1 MGKITMGIL
10 GPLSQS
16 IGGVTGASFKGKAT
30 LRRKSS
36 GGVNPRTE
44 AQQEKRSA
52 FGEASE
58 YCRENRAAIIEYC
71 GFKEK
76 KGVTI
81 WNQMMSW
88 FMAGGRLPG
97 HDTELIPVTLG
108 GQTYNELMYW
118 DTTSERGVK
127 TILLPPMLFENQEVT
142 KVQISV
148 DRFYDTQWQT
158 GRGTTRQDAYGV
170 AGGWAPQPLATRPF
184 DYLPQIRG
192 LYYKYAVRYQ
202 VSGSSTWINT
212 VFVATAEHAKVIDF
226 ELCDLLTNEEVIEAL
241 SPIGKASKV
250 GSYFD
255 VNSAIQVTL
264 PTGSGNCPV
273 LAQALQ
279 LFAGPEVITLSV
291 QVRFMKA
298 GDTTVLLNA
307 DLAKK
312 GTVNCNFPAVTGAIH
327 STFGRQFLQDIY
339 LSLSKYT
346 PGVATG
352 NFIRLYF
359 VNAEGNQ
366 SLAVGQSVK
375 TLTGAPGFFQDMV
388 DVIVTPRGFSCTCM
402 NESIASVSNP
412 FSILM
417 SSNVQ
422 DCPFITRS
430 DNYTEW
436 SATDGKKTVSGGN
449 GKSSV
454 GGGVLALDSVGSEL
468 DTLASEFPGGCSFSQ
483 VFNAEDG
490 PFSETYHP
498 QFNMI
503 VPLT

>member
-1 MGKITMGIL
+1 MGKISMGIL

-88 FMAGGRLPG
+88 YMAGGRLPE

-108 GQTYNELMYW
+108 GETYNELMYW
-118 DTTSERGVK
+118 DTTSERGIK
-127 TILLPPMLFENQEVT
+127 TILLPPALFDNQEVT
-142 KVQISV
+142 QVQINV
-148 DRFYDTQWQT
+148 DRFFDGSWQT
-158 GRGTTRQDAYGV
+158 GRGSTRQTAYEV
-170 AGGWAPQPLATRPF
+170 EGGWAPQPIASRPF

-192 LYYKYAVRYQ
+192 LYYRYAVRYKI
-202 VSGSSTWINT
+202 SGSSAWINT
-212 VFVATAEHAKVIDF
+212 TFVATAEHVKVADF
-226 ELCDLLTNEEVIEAL
+226 DVCDLLSNEEVVAAL
-241 SPIGKASKV
+241 SPLGSVSHID
-250 GSYFD
+250 SYFD

-279 LFAGPEVITLSV
+279 LFAGPEVITLAV

-298 GDTTVLLNA
+298 TGVTVLLNA

-312 GTVNCNFPAVTGAIH
+312 GTIDCNFVSVTSAVH
-327 STFGRQFLQDIY
+327 STFGKQFLQDML

-352 NFIRLYF
+352 NTIRLYF

-366 SLAVGQSVK
+366 NLLVGQSVK
-375 TLTGAPGFFQDMV
+375 TLTGAPGFFQDLV
-388 DVIVTPRGFSCTCM
+388 DVTISPNGFSCTCM
-402 NESIASVSNP
+402 NAPIVSVSDP

-422 DCPFITRS
+422 DCPFITRN

-436 SATDGKKTVSGGN
+436 NATDGQKTVTGGN
-449 GKSSV
+449 GKSYVS
-454 GGGVLALDSVGSEL
+454 GGVLALDSVGSEL
-468 DTLASEFPGGCSFSQ
+468 DTLAAEFPGGCSFSQ
-483 VFNAEDG
+483 AFSGEDG

-498 QFNMI
+498 QFYMI